1 MLPCIRR
8 SQGSLKTNAAQTHA
22 QNDFQAAYSPQ
33 KESYAQLPFFRH
45 PSAQPHCRQLFYRQL
60 DGAAP
65 CENADDHAQRRY
77 QQRRVS
83 QPERGHVAENRA
95 YVQTQVPVPIA
106 YLQQT
111 HSTIVVQ
118 AADSIAAP
126 LNADASVDAS
136 GKVACA
142 VMTADC
148 LPVLFCDRAGTVVA
162 AAHAG
167 WRGLADGVLQN
178 TVAAM
183 GVPTM
188 EIMAY
193 FAPAIGAESFEV
205 GQDVFDAFCTGNHA
219 AERMFAPIGGGKYLA
234 DIYGLARLILQREG
248 VTQIFGGEH
257 CTVLER
263 ETFFSYRRDGA
274 TGRMAS
280 IIWLENEA

>member
-1 MLPCIRR
+1 MHTSLPTAINLPAPIV
-8 SQGSLKTNAAQTHA
+8 GSFFTANWAAPRHVKTLITTRNGGVSSG
-22 QNDFQAAYSPQ
+22 AYS
-33 KESYAQLPFFRH
+33 SLNV
-45 PSAQPHCRQLFYRQL
+45 
-60 DGAAP
+60 GAHVG
-65 CENADDHAQRRY
+65 DD
-77 QQRRVS
+77 
-83 QPERGHVAENRA
+83 PNHVAQNRA

-111 HSTIVVQ
+111 HSAIVVQ

-126 LNADASVDAS
+126 LNADASVDTS

-167 WRGLADGVLQN
+167 W
-178 TVAAM
+178 
-183 GVPTM
+183 PTM

-193 FAPAIGAESFEV
+193 FAPAIGAEAFEV
-205 GQDVFDAFCTGNHA
+205 GQDVFDAFCAQNQA
-219 AERMFAPIGGGKYLA
+219 AEALFAPIANGKYLA
-234 DIYGLARLILQREG
+234 DIYGLARLILRREG

-274 TGRMAS
+274 TGRMVS
-280 IIWLENEA
+280 MIWLENEDE

>member
-1 MLPCIRR
+1 MHNSLSSIIHLPSPIE
-8 SQGSLKTNAAQTHA
+8 GSFFTANWTAPRHVKTLMTTRNGGVSSG
-22 QNDFQAAYSPQ
+22 AYS
-33 KESYAQLPFFRH
+33 SLNV
-45 PSAQPHCRQLFYRQL
+45 
-60 DGAAP
+60 GAHVG
-65 CENADDHAQRRY
+65 DD
-77 QQRRVS
+77 
-83 QPERGHVAENRA
+83 PNHVAQNRA

-118 AADSIAAP
+118 AADSVAAP

-178 TVAAM
+178 TIVAM
-183 GVPTM
+183 GVPAM

-205 GQDVFDAFCTGNHA
+205 GQDVFDDW
-219 AERMFAPIGGGKYLA
+219 R
-234 DIYGLARLILQREG
+234 Q
-248 VTQIFGGEH
+248 QIFSRYLRLGAADFATRGRNADFWRRALHRAGTRNLFFLPPRRRDRAHGEH
-257 CTVLER
+257 YLVGKR
-263 ETFFSYRRDGA
+263 SVSSG
-274 TGRMAS
+274 
-280 IIWLENEA
+280 